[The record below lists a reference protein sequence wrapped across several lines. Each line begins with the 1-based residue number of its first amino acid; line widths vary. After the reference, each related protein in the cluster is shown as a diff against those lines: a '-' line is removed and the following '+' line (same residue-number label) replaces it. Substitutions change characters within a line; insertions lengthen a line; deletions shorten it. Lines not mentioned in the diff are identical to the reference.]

1 MEQARERQ
9 RRAIAGRK
17 VNMRLATFV
26 DPSLGC
32 EPRFGIVRGE
42 NIVDVVA
49 AANALHRPVP
59 ATTVKIALTSGAQTI
74 AALEELATAAERA
87 KLLRPISGVEFLP
100 PIPDPSKFFC
110 VGKNNRK
117 HREELA
123 ANKMLTE
130 IPNEPT
136 GFIKLNSTMSGDGD
150 EVVKPAD
157 ITELDYEPELCYV
170 VGKRAH
176 GVKNAEAMEYISGF
190 TLMNDVSAREIQKRE
205 VASGSRFWTAK
216 NMPGFAPVGPYILT
230 MDEVTDTENLWV
242 TCDVNG
248 KQRLR
253 SNTSDYLYKIADV
266 LEHFS
271 RYVVFEPGDLIA
283 IGAPSGVAVGQP
295 NAAELYLRPGDDMVI
310 SFEGLMSLRTR
321 IVAPAGASG
330 K

>member
-1 MEQARERQ
+1 
-9 RRAIAGRK
+9 
-17 VNMRLATFV
+17 MRLATFV
-26 DPSLGC
+26 DPQVSREG
-32 EPRFGIVRGE
+32 RFGIVRDE
-42 NIVDVVA
+42 SVVDVVA
-49 AANALHRPVP
+49 VANALQRAVP
-59 ATTVKIALTSGAQTI
+59 ATTVKSALTSGAQSI
-74 AALEELATAAERA
+74 AALADLADAAERA
-87 KLLRPISGVEFLP
+87 KLLRPIAGVKFLP

-130 IPNEPT
+130 VPNEPT
-136 GFIKLNSTMSGDGD
+136 GFIKLVSTMSGDGD
-150 EVVKPAD
+150 EVTKPAD
-157 ITELDYEPELCYV
+157 ITTLDYEPELCYV

-176 GVKNAEAMEYISGF
+176 GVRKADAMEYISGF
-190 TLMNDVSAREIQKRE
+190 TLTNDVSAREIQQRE

-216 NMPGFAPVGPYILT
+216 NMPGFAPVGPFILT
-230 MDEVTDTENLWV
+230 MDEVADTDNLWV

-248 KQRLR
+248 KRRLR
-253 SNTSDYLYKIADV
+253 SNTSDYLYKISDV

-283 IGAPSGVAVGQP
+283 MGAPSGVAVGQP
-295 NAAELYLRPGDDMVI
+295 NAAELYLQPGDDMVI

-321 IVAPAGASG
+321 IVGP

>member
-1 MEQARERQ
+1 
-9 RRAIAGRK
+9 
-17 VNMRLATFV
+17 MRLATFI
-26 DPSLGC
+26 DPQRGYDA
-32 EPRFGIVRGE
+32 RFGILSGD

-49 AANALHRPVP
+49 AADRLQRAVP
-59 ATTVKIALTSGAQTI
+59 ATSVKLALTTGPQTI
-74 AALEELATAAERA
+74 AALKDLVAASENA
-87 KLLRPISGVEFLP
+87 KLFRPISAVKFLP

-117 HREELA
+117 HREELQ

-157 ITELDYEPELCYV
+157 IVELDYEPELCYV
-170 VGKRAH
+170 ISKRAH
-176 GVKNAEAMEYISGF
+176 GVKKADAMDYIAGF

-230 MDEVTDTENLWV
+230 MDEAADTDNLWV

-248 KQRLR
+248 QQRLR
-253 SNTSDYLYKIADV
+253 ANTGDYLYKIADV
-266 LEHFS
+266 IEHFS
-271 RYVVFEPGDLIA
+271 RHVVFEPGDLIA
-283 IGAPSGVAVGQP
+283 MGAPSGVAVGQP
-295 NAAELYLRPGDDMVI
+295 NAAELYLKPGDDMVI
-310 SFEGLMSLRTR
+310 AFEGLMSLRTK
-321 IVAPAGASG
+321 IVGPR
-330 K
+330 

>member
-1 MEQARERQ
+1 
-9 RRAIAGRK
+9 
-17 VNMRLATFV
+17 MRLASFV
-26 DPSLGC
+26 DPQTSH
-32 EPRFGIVRGE
+32 EARFGIVRGDD
-42 NIVDVVA
+42 IVDVVA

-59 ATTVKIALTSGAQTI
+59 ATSVKIALTSGPQTI
-74 AALEELATAAERA
+74 AALDDLVNSAERA
-87 KLLRPISGVEFLP
+87 KLLRPLAGLKFLP

-130 IPNEPT
+130 VPNEPT

-150 EVVKPAD
+150 EVVKPED
-157 ITELDYEPELCYV
+157 ITTLDYEPELCYV

-176 GVKNAEAMEYISGF
+176 GVRKADAMDYISGF
-190 TLMNDVSAREIQKRE
+190 TLTNDVSAREIQKRE

-216 NMPGFAPVGPYILT
+216 NMPGFGPVGPFVVT
-230 MDEVTDTENLWV
+230 MDEVADTGNLWV

-248 KQRLR
+248 QRRLR
-253 SNTSDYLYKIADV
+253 ANTGDYLYKIADV

-283 IGAPSGVAVGQP
+283 MGAPSGVAVGQP
-295 NAAELYLRPGDDMVI
+295 NAAELYLQPGDDMVI
-310 SFEGLMSLRTR
+310 AFEGLMSLRTR
-321 IVAPAGASG
+321 IVGPR
-330 K
+330 

>member
-1 MEQARERQ
+1 
-9 RRAIAGRK
+9 
-17 VNMRLATFV
+17 MRLATF
-26 DPSLGC
+26 DLKLGG
-32 EPRFGIVRGE
+32 EPRFGVVRGDH
-42 NIVDVVA
+42 IVDVA
-49 AANALHRPVP
+49 AAADALHRPVP
-59 ATTVKIALTSGAQTI
+59 ATTVKMALTSGPQTI
-74 AALEELATAAERA
+74 AALEELADAAERTG
-87 KLLRPISGVEFLP
+87 LLRPIAGLKFLP

-130 IPNEPT
+130 VPNEPT
-136 GFIKLNSTMSGDGD
+136 GFIKLVSTMSGDGD

-157 ITELDYEPELCYV
+157 ITTLDYEPELCYV

-176 GVKNAEAMEYISGF
+176 GVKKADAMDYIAGF
-190 TLMNDVSAREIQKRE
+190 TLTNDVSAREIQKRE

-230 MDEVTDTENLWV
+230 MDEAADTDDLWV

-248 KQRLR
+248 KRRLR
-253 SNTSDYLYKIADV
+253 SNTGDYLYKIADV

-283 IGAPSGVAVGQP
+283 MGAPSGVAVGQP
-295 NAAELYLRPGDDMVI
+295 NAAELYLQPGDDMVI

-321 IVAPAGASG
+321 IVAPG
-330 K
+330 

>member
-1 MEQARERQ
+1 
-9 RRAIAGRK
+9 
-17 VNMRLATFV
+17 MRLATFV
-26 DPSLGC
+26 DPQLGN
-32 EPRFGIVRGE
+32 EARFGVIRGDHL
-42 NIVDVVA
+42 VDVVL
-49 AANALHRPVP
+49 AANALRRAVP
-59 ATTVKIALTSGAQTI
+59 AGSVKLALTSGAHTL
-74 AALEELATAAERA
+74 AALNELVMAAEGA
-87 KLLRPISGVEFLP
+87 KLLRPIAGVKFLP

-110 VGKNNRK
+110 VGKNTKK
-117 HREELA
+117 HREELV
-123 ANKMLTE
+123 ANKMLTVM
-130 IPNEPT
+130 PNEPT
-136 GFIKLNSTMSGDGD
+136 GFLKLVSTMSGDGD

-157 ITELDYEPELCYV
+157 ITTLDYEPELCYV

-176 GVKNAEAMEYISGF
+176 GVKKAEAMDYIAGF

-230 MDEVTDTENLWV
+230 MDEVADTDNLWV

-253 SNTSDYLYKIADV
+253 SNTGDYLYKIADV

-283 IGAPSGVAVGQP
+283 MGAPSGVAVGQP
-295 NAAELYLRPGDDMVI
+295 NAAELYLKPGDDMVI

-321 IVAPAGASG
+321 IVAPR
-330 K
+330 

>member
-1 MEQARERQ
+1 
-9 RRAIAGRK
+9 
-17 VNMRLATFV
+17 MRLVTFV
-26 DPSLGC
+26 DPLKGNDA
-32 EPRFGIVRGE
+32 RFGIISGN

-49 AANALHRPVP
+49 AADRLHRAVP
-59 ATTVKIALTSGAQTI
+59 ATSVKIALTSGAHTL
-74 AALEELATAAERA
+74 AALKDLVLAAEQA
-87 KLLRPISGVEFLP
+87 KLYRPIAGAKFLP

-110 VGKNNRK
+110 VGKNNKK

-130 IPNEPT
+130 VPNEPT
-136 GFIKLNSTMSGDGD
+136 GFIKLISTMSGDGD

-157 ITELDYEPELCYV
+157 ITMLDYEPELCYV

-176 GVKNAEAMEYISGF
+176 GVKKADAMDYISGF
-190 TLMNDVSAREIQKRE
+190 TLMNDVSAREIQQRE

-230 MDEVTDTENLWV
+230 MDEVADTDNLWV

-253 SNTSDYLYKIADV
+253 SNTGDYLYKIADV
-266 LEHFS
+266 IEHFS

-283 IGAPSGVAVGQP
+283 MGAPSGVAVGQP
-295 NAAELYLRPGDDMVI
+295 NAAELYLQPGDDMVI
-310 SFEGLMSLRTR
+310 SFEGLMSLRTK
-321 IVAPAGASG
+321 IVAPR
-330 K
+330 

>member
-1 MEQARERQ
+1 
-9 RRAIAGRK
+9 
-17 VNMRLATFV
+17 MRLATFI
-26 DPSLGC
+26 DPQRGNDA
-32 EPRFGIVRGE
+32 RFGIISGT

-49 AANALHRPVP
+49 ASDRLHRAVP
-59 ATTVKIALTSGAQTI
+59 ATSVKIALTSGPHTL
-74 AALEELATAAERA
+74 AALEELVAAAEAA
-87 KLLRPISGVEFLP
+87 KLYSPVSGVKFLP

-157 ITELDYEPELCYV
+157 ITQLDYEPELCYV

-176 GVKNAEAMEYISGF
+176 GVKKADAMDHIAGF

-216 NMPGFAPVGPYILT
+216 NMPGFAPVGPYVLT
-230 MDEVTDTENLWV
+230 MDEATDTDNLWV
-242 TCDVNG
+242 TCEVNG
-248 KQRLR
+248 KPRLR
-253 SNTSDYLYKIADV
+253 ANTGDYLYKIADV

-283 IGAPSGVAVGQP
+283 MGAPSGVAVGQP
-295 NAAELYLRPGDDMVI
+295 NAAELYLQPGDDMVI
-310 SFEGLMSLRTR
+310 SFEGLMRLRTR
-321 IVAPAGASG
+321 IVAP

>member
-1 MEQARERQ
+1 
-9 RRAIAGRK
+9 
-17 VNMRLATFV
+17 MRLATFV
-26 DPSLGC
+26 DPTLGG
-32 EPRFGIVRGE
+32 EARFGIVSGD

-49 AANALHRPVP
+49 ASNALHRAVP
-59 ATTVKIALTSGAQTI
+59 AISVKLALTSGAHTLK
-74 AALEELATAAERA
+74 ALEDLAAAAGRA
-87 KLLRPISGVEFLP
+87 GLVRPIAGLKLLP

-130 IPNEPT
+130 VPNEPT

-150 EVVKPAD
+150 EVVKPSD
-157 ITELDYEPELCYV
+157 ITTLDYEPELCYV

-176 GVKNAEAMEYISGF
+176 GVKKAEAMDYISGF

-216 NMPGFAPVGPYILT
+216 NMPGFAPVGPFILT
-230 MDEVTDTENLWV
+230 LDEVADTDDLWV

-248 KQRLR
+248 KRRLR
-253 SNTSDYLYKIADV
+253 SNTGDYLYKISDV

-283 IGAPSGVAVGQP
+283 MGAPSGVAVGQP
-295 NAAELYLRPGDDMVI
+295 NASELYLQPGDDMVI

-321 IVAPAGASG
+321 IVAP

>member
-1 MEQARERQ
+1 
-9 RRAIAGRK
+9 
-17 VNMRLATFV
+17 MRLATFI
-26 DPSLGC
+26 DSSRGNDA
-32 EPRFGIVRGE
+32 RFGIIVGD

-49 AANALHRPVP
+49 TADRLHCAVP
-59 ATTVKIALTSGAQTI
+59 ATSVKTALTSGAHTL
-74 AALEELATAAERA
+74 AALKELVAAAEGA
-87 KLLRPISGVEFLP
+87 KLLRLISGVKFLP

-157 ITELDYEPELCYV
+157 ITQLDYEPELCYV

-176 GVKNAEAMEYISGF
+176 GVKKAEAVEYISGF

-230 MDEVTDTENLWV
+230 MDEVPDTDNLWV
-242 TCDVNG
+242 TCEVNG
-248 KQRLR
+248 RPRLR
-253 SNTSDYLYKIADV
+253 SNTGDYLYKIADV

-283 IGAPSGVAVGQP
+283 MGAPSGVAVGQP
-295 NAAELYLRPGDDMVI
+295 NADELYLRPGDDMVI
-310 SFEGLMSLRTR
+310 AFEGLMRLRTR
-321 IVAPAGASG
+321 IVAP

>member
-1 MEQARERQ
+1 
-9 RRAIAGRK
+9 
-17 VNMRLATFV
+17 MRLASFTEG
-26 DPSLGC
+26 SSK
-32 EPRFGIVRGE
+32 PRFGIVRGD
-42 NIVDVVA
+42 NIIDVVA
-49 AANALHRPVP
+49 AADALHRAVP
-59 ATTVKIALTSGAQTI
+59 ATTVKIAMTSGASTI
-74 AALEELATAAERA
+74 AALEELAVAAERA
-87 KLLRPISGVEFLP
+87 KLLRPIAGLKFLP

-136 GFIKLNSTMSGDGD
+136 GFIKLVDTMSGDGD

-157 ITELDYEPELCYV
+157 ITTLDYEPELCYV

-176 GVKNAEAMEYISGF
+176 GVKKSDAMQYISGF
-190 TLMNDVSAREIQKRE
+190 TLTNDVSAREIQKRE

-216 NMPGFAPVGPYILT
+216 NMPGFAPVGPFILT
-230 MDEVTDTENLWV
+230 MDEVADTDNLWV

-248 KQRLR
+248 KRRLR
-253 SNTSDYLYKIADV
+253 SNTSDYLYKISDV

-283 IGAPSGVAVGQP
+283 MGAPSGVAVGQP
-295 NAAELYLRPGDDMVI
+295 NPEELYLKPGDDMVI
-310 SFEGLMSLRTR
+310 AFEGLMSLRTK
-321 IVAPAGASG
+321 IVAPR
-330 K
+330 

>member
-1 MEQARERQ
+1 
-9 RRAIAGRK
+9 
-17 VNMRLATFV
+17 MRLASFV
-26 DPSLGC
+26 DPQAGH
-32 EPRFGIVRGE
+32 EARFGIVRGDD
-42 NIVDVVA
+42 IVDVVA

-59 ATTVKIALTSGAQTI
+59 ATSVKMALTSGPQTI
-74 AALEELATAAERA
+74 AALQELAGSAERA
-87 KLLRPISGVEFLP
+87 KLLRPLAGLKFLP

-130 IPNEPT
+130 VPNEPT

-150 EVVKPAD
+150 EVVKPED
-157 ITELDYEPELCYV
+157 ITTLDYEPELCYV

-176 GVKNAEAMEYISGF
+176 GVKKADAMDYICGF
-190 TLMNDVSAREIQKRE
+190 TLTNDVSAREIQKRE

-216 NMPGFAPVGPYILT
+216 NMPGFAPVGPFVLT
-230 MDEVTDTENLWV
+230 MDEVADTDNLWV

-248 KQRLR
+248 QRRLR
-253 SNTSDYLYKIADV
+253 ANTGDYLYKIADV

-283 IGAPSGVAVGQP
+283 MGAPSGVAVGQP
-295 NAAELYLRPGDDMVI
+295 NAAELYLQPGDDMVI
-310 SFEGLMSLRTR
+310 AFEGLMSLRTR
-321 IVAPAGASG
+321 IVGPG
-330 K
+330 